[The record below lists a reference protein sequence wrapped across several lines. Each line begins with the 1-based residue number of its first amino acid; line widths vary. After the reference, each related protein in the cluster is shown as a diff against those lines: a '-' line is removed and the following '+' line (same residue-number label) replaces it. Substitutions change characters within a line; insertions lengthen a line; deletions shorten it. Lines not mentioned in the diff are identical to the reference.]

1 MKKMMLIL
9 MLSFLV
15 PPLFCDEWEN
25 VTTSNETSYS
35 EVVNTF
41 VNEIAKSPYNYVQVV
56 SIVFTE
62 SPNAQNYRWSVNKK
76 VTTGS
81 YEVYLHTSNGVF
93 FYISYDN
100 TQSIAAYGYT
110 IDGHKYYNADGFSA
124 NINTD
129 AGKKEAKKKIRS
141 AASEFITE
149 SILALNRYGKS
160 YNTSQMQG
168 IDAFWRFAYNYPQ

>member
-1 MKKMMLIL
+1 MKKIILIL
-9 MLSFLV
+9 MLTFLLS
-15 PPLFCDEWEN
+15 PLFCDEWKT
-25 VTTSNETSYS
+25 VTTSNESKYS
-35 EVVNTF
+35 DVVDIF
-41 VNEIAKSPYNYVQVV
+41 VKEIAKSPFNYVQVV

-76 VTTGS
+76 LTAGS

-93 FYISYDN
+93 FYISYAN
-100 TQSIAAYGYT
+100 TQGIAAYGYT

-124 NINTD
+124 DITTD
-129 AGKKEAKKKIRS
+129 TGKKDCKKKIRS

-168 IDAFWRFAYNYPQ
+168 IDAFWRFASNYLQ